1 MICSL
6 LLILGITSY
15 TLSKQRFATEWEGS
29 CHTGFMSAER
39 KARNALACKQYRKI
53 KPGSAPKTT
62 TETTTPQKNM
72 KSVYDNRRT
81 RRPLPEV
88 AKLNLAPLLS
98 KNHSTSYALLYETAA
113 QLLRLLYKDKL
124 FPQKSVEYH
133 LLDEFIASAQGKS
146 KESALTAF
154 FPQNPGL
161 QEIYYKMLKG
171 TINSYPP
178 LADYFILNREKKTTA
193 VHFKFASQ
201 PLLLAL
207 FGEEITETILNDEKK
222 KWEEDPNY
230 RKCAVTRSELEAL
243 VLQRT
248 AARINL
254 SAINEFTAYGGH
266 FVLSPIVCGTDTNT
280 GITIRKKI

>member
-1 MICSL
+1 MVCSL

-15 TLSKQRFATEWEGS
+15 TLSKQRFAAEWEGIS
-29 CHTGFMSAER
+29 HTGFMLAER
-39 KARNALACKQYRKI
+39 KARNALACKQYKAL
-53 KPGSAPKTT
+53 KVDSVSKTSAAPSNK
-62 TETTTPQKNM
+62 QNLKRA
-72 KSVYDNRRT
+72 YDNRRT

-98 KNHSTSYALLYETAA
+98 KNYTTSYELLYETTA

-124 FPQKSVEYH
+124 FPKDSVEYR
-133 LLDEFIASAQGKS
+133 LLDELIASARDQS

-154 FPQNPGL
+154 SPKDPEL

-171 TINSYPP
+171 TVSSYPP
-178 LADYFILNREKKTTA
+178 LADYFTLNRDGKTAA
-193 VHFKFASQ
+193 VHFKFASK

-207 FGEEITETILNDEKK
+207 FGEKITETILQDEKK
-222 KWEEDPNY
+222 KWEKDPSY
-230 RKCAVTRSELEAL
+230 HRCAVTGTELQAL
-243 VLQRT
+243 VLEHT

-254 SAINEFTAYGGH
+254 SAINEFMAYRGRL
-266 FVLSPIVCGTDTNT
+266 VLPPVVFGTDANT